1 MLVLAMQFSRSAT
14 GQLEE
19 LAGRVWNEDTGT
31 S

>member
-19 LAGRVWNEDTGT
+19 PAGRFRHEDAGM